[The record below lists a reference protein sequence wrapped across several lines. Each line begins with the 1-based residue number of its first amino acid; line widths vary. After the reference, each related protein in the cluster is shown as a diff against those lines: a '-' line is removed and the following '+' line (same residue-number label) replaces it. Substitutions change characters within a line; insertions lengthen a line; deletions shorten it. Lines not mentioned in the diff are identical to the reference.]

1 VINYCSNA
9 YNISTGIIPTARLGT
24 GFANSSTVLL
34 GDGTWGSYSSGA
46 SSGATLNNDTSTNA
60 SYYLG
65 MSSGI
70 SGSWT
75 TAYISNSKLYFNPS
89 TGTLNSVIFNSLS
102 DKSQK
107 YNITQINNSLET
119 ILNLQGVEFSWK
131 DTTKKSSGIIAQDLG
146 LILPHLVDS
155 DENGLQSV
163 NYNGI
168 IGYLI
173 EAIKELKQ
181 EIDQLKNKD

>member
-46 SSGATLNNDTSTNA
+46 SLTDDTSTNA

-75 TAYISNSKLYFNPS
+75 TAYISTSKLYFNPS
-89 TGTLNSVIFNSLS
+89 TGTLNSVLFNSLS

-107 YNITQINNSLET
+107 YNVTKINNSLD
-119 ILNLQGVEFSWK
+119 IVSQLKGVEFLWK
-131 DTTKKSSGIIAQDLG
+131 ETNKKSSGIIAQDLG
-146 LILPHLVDS
+146 EVLPHLVDS
-155 DENGLQSV
+155 DQTGLQSV

-173 EAIKELKQ
+173 EAIKELKIQ
-181 EIDQLKNKD
+181 IDELKNKDL